1 MRINHAFI
9 DHIMFILMTSMP

>member
-9 DHIMFILMTSMP
+9 DHIMFILMTSLP